1 MSTAVS
7 SRSLIERSDKP
18 HTGCRAS
25 QEALLNDKVSP
36 LGIAD
41 DCPICLKRNVACE
54 VGCHPSI
61 ISTQQGIFSFIIYPD
76 DNLNL
81 NFPYFRHVLI
91 RSLI

>member
-1 MSTAVS
+1 MHTAVS
-7 SRSLIERSDKP
+7 SRSLIERSDEP

-25 QEALLNDKVSP
+25 QEALLNDRVSP

-41 DCPICLKRNVACE
+41 DCPICLDANILCR

-61 ISTQQGIFSFIIYPD
+61 ISTQQGIFSFIVFPD
-76 DNLNL
+76 EKLNL
-81 NFPYFRHVLI
+81 DFPYFRYVLI

>member
-25 QEALLNDKVSP
+25 QEALREDGLKVF
-36 LGIAD
+36 D

>member
-7 SRSLIERSDKP
+7 SRSLIERLGKP
-18 HTGCRAS
+18 HPDCRAS
-25 QEALLNDKVSP
+25 QEALREDGLKVF
-36 LGIAD
+36 D
-41 DCPICLKRNVACE
+41 DCPICLDAKILCR

-61 ISTQQGIFSFIIYPD
+61 ISTQQGIFFFIIYPD
-76 DNLNL
+76 NNLNL

>member
-7 SRSLIERSDKP
+7 SRSLIERLGKP
-18 HTGCRAS
+18 HPDCRAS

-61 ISTQQGIFSFIIYPD
+61 ISTQQGIFFFIIYPD
-76 DNLNL
+76 NNLNL